1 MEQQII
7 QEKALWVWMTLTK
20 INPITSAPQ
29 EITGGQK
36 ALKTSRPVL
45 TESTREE
52 VVYLK
57 QNIQSLLFHFQY
69 QQHDDDRSDKN
80 MSIGHSDTDVTE
92 PEIQTD
98 TRARTQTNRIRNVC
112 AGMHLLNLST
122 ITHSL
127 CLFIAAG
134 VKPATLCMSHN
145 L

>member
-36 ALKTSRPVL
+36 ALKKTSRPVL
-45 TESTREE
+45 TAEST
-52 VVYLK
+52 YLK
-57 QNIQSLLFHFQY
+57 HNIQSLQWKQKHFQY

-80 MSIGHSDTDVTE
+80 MSVSHSDTDVTE

-98 TRARTQTNRIRNVC
+98 TRAHTQTKRTRNVC

-127 CLFIAAG
+127 CLFIAARF
-134 VKPATLCMSHN
+134 KPATLCS
-145 L
+145 

>member
-1 MEQQII
+1 MEQII

-57 QNIQSLLFHFQY
+57 QNIQSLHWKQKHFQY

-80 MSIGHSDTDVTE
+80 MSVGHSDTDVTE
-92 PEIQTD
+92 
-98 TRARTQTNRIRNVC
+98 
-112 AGMHLLNLST
+112 LL
-122 ITHSL
+122 I
-127 CLFIAAG
+127 
-134 VKPATLCMSHN
+134 
-145 L
+145 